1 MGACVLAFV
10 GGSEMTVMRLT
21 MPSRTLTDQ
30 RKPAKYVPAAMTDI
44 RATFAK
50 YARLERIKKLEEQRA
65 ALGMGAV

>member
-1 MGACVLAFV
+1 
-10 GGSEMTVMRLT
+10 MTELRLT

-65 ALGMGAV
+65 ALGMV